1 MERVA
6 IPIFESRVSPVLDS
20 CSRLLCIDLE
30 EGIEM
35 RREEI
40 AVQKLSVYER
50 LDMLCRWGI
59 KTVICAGI
67 SELMCSLL
75 KSRNIESVSGVVGEV
90 EKIINAYCCGN
101 LDDPCFCMPG
111 KRPDN
116 TT

>member
-20 CSRLLCIDLE
+20 CAKLLCIDLE
-30 EGIEM
+30 DGLEM
-35 RREEI
+35 RRQEI
-40 AVQKLSVYER
+40 AVKKLSVYER
-50 LDMLCRWGI
+50 LDLLCRWGI

-75 KSRNIESVSGVVGEV
+75 KSRKIEPISGVFGEV
-90 EKIINAYCCGN
+90 EKIIHAYCCGN

-111 KRPDN
+111 KRLDDKG
-116 TT
+116 